1 MFKFVLF
8 AKCLK
13 KLFTFRHVQSTK
25 CQYDHYKKLSIWRT
39 KNAEYYA
46 NSKFVYMGSKR
57 FQTSITAKKIK
68 AK

>member
-1 MFKFVLF
+1 MTNTKNFQFG
-8 AKCLK
+8 
-13 KLFTFRHVQSTK
+13 VQ
-25 CQYDHYKKLSIWRT
+25 

-46 NSKFVYMGSKR
+46 KSKFVYTGSKR